1 MVEKFITAGDTPV
14 HVCDSEKGD
23 RCAVLLHGY
32 LESMLVWDDFVP
44 YLYKQ
49 VRVITLDLPGH
60 GISVVKGPVHT
71 MEYLADVVKD
81 TLDALGIARC
91 TLVGHSMGGYVALAF
106 CEKYPER
113 LDGVVL
119 IKVGDSYWAF
129 EESAQMMR
137 DRIGIGDG
145 EAVEISGTTKDSIAD
160 MAGRLGFRLA
170 VGSTADRDIKEIG
183 GDGPSDKDLDKMA
196 RQRAREEPPKTRQ
209 KKMSQLDQS
218 ISDWLE
224 TKNRDDIEE
233 FKAGVRHVHARIQA
247 EIAEENDALRQVV
260 GYFSGKTGG
269 IGRMVAAIR
278 RAGDP
283 DKIPAF
289 DEVVE
294 FAHRRYPHLLKP
306 PTGESGWS
314 PEEGLF
320 QRIKEGTRKPPPQN
334 SDETFRLVGNLFRNG
349 WSPEYEWNDV
359 PYRYSLAKAKR
370 WRKLL
375 YKADRSRAMR
385 REPERRAKRG

>member
-119 IKVGDSYWAF
+119 LSSTPDADTDEKKETACGKSNWSKQAKGRAGPR
-129 EESAQMMR
+129 SSRSGLRSRKPAANARR
-137 DRIGIGDG
+137 DRRSGRTGI
-145 EAVEISGTTKDSIAD
+145 
-160 MAGRLGFRLA
+160 R
-170 VGSTADRDIKEIG
+170 
-183 GDGPSDKDLDKMA
+183 
-196 RQRAREEPPKTRQ
+196 
-209 KKMSQLDQS
+209 
-218 ISDWLE
+218 
-224 TKNRDDIEE
+224 
-233 FKAGVRHVHARIQA
+233 
-247 EIAEENDALRQVV
+247 
-260 GYFSGKTGG
+260 
-269 IGRMVAAIR
+269 
-278 RAGDP
+278 
-283 DKIPAF
+283 
-289 DEVVE
+289 
-294 FAHRRYPHLLKP
+294 HRR
-306 PTGESGWS
+306 
-314 PEEGLF
+314 
-320 QRIKEGTRKPPPQN
+320 RR
-334 SDETFRLVGNLFRNG
+334 
-349 WSPEYEWNDV
+349 
-359 PYRYSLAKAKR
+359 
-370 WRKLL
+370 
-375 YKADRSRAMR
+375 DRSPAARYDRAAR
-385 REPERRAKRG
+385 PQRNAPPLCGAAALHLR